1 MTPAQNRVYKYLQTH
16 KFLTVNDC
24 KEVLGTTELRKIVSD
39 LRISLIPEGY
49 TIDDVWE
56 TSFNRFGDKV
66 RYKRYFLKKIKKVV
80 DVSK

>member
-1 MTPAQNRVYKYLQTH
+1 MTPAQHRVYKYLQTH
-16 KFLTVNDC
+16 PYITVNDC

-66 RYKRYFLKKIKKVV
+66 RYKRYFLKRI
-80 DVSK
+80 

>member
-1 MTPAQNRVYKYLQTH
+1 MTPAQYRVYKYLQTH
-16 KFLTVNDC
+16 PYITVNDC

-56 TSFNRFGDKV
+56 MSVNRFGDKV
-66 RYKRYFLKKIKKVV
+66 RYKRYFLKKIKK
-80 DVSK
+80 SC

>member
-24 KEVLGTTELRKIVSD
+24 KEILGTTELRKIVSD

-66 RYKRYFLKKIKKVV
+66 RYKRYFLKRI
-80 DVSK
+80 

>member
-16 KFLTVNDC
+16 KFLTVNDA
-24 KEVLGTTELRKIVSD
+24 KELLGTTELRKIVSD

-56 TSFNRFGDKV
+56 TSYNRFGDKV
-66 RYKRYFLKKIKKVV
+66 RYKRYFLKRI
-80 DVSK
+80 

>member
-16 KFLTVNDC
+16 PYITVNDC

-39 LRISLIPEGY
+39 LRIKLIPEGY

-56 TSFNRFGDKV
+56 TSYNRFGDKV
-66 RYKRYFLKKIKKVV
+66 RYKRYFLKRI
-80 DVSK
+80 

>member
-49 TIDDVWE
+49 TIDDVWTE
-56 TSFNRFGDKV
+56 SVNRFGDKV
-66 RYKRYFLKKIKKVV
+66 RYKRYFLKKIEK
-80 DVSK
+80 SC

>member
-1 MTPAQNRVYKYLQTH
+1 MTPAQQRVYKYLQTH
-16 KFLTVNDC
+16 PYITVNDC
-24 KEVLGTTELRKIVSD
+24 KEILGTTELRKIVSD

-66 RYKRYFLKKIKKVV
+66 RYKRYFLKRI
-80 DVSK
+80 

>member
-1 MTPAQNRVYKYLQTH
+1 LTPAQNRVYKYLQTH

-24 KEVLGTTELRKIVSD
+24 KEILGTTELRKIVSD
-39 LRISLIPEGY
+39 LRIKLISEGY

-66 RYKRYFLKKIKKVV
+66 RYKRYFLRKINAV
-80 DVSK
+80 

>member
-1 MTPAQNRVYKYLQTH
+1 MTPAQHRVYKYLQTH
-16 KFLTVNDC
+16 KFLTVNDA
-24 KEVLGTTELRKIVSD
+24 KEFLGTTELRKIVSD

-66 RYKRYFLKKIKKVV
+66 RYKRYFLKRI
-80 DVSK
+80 